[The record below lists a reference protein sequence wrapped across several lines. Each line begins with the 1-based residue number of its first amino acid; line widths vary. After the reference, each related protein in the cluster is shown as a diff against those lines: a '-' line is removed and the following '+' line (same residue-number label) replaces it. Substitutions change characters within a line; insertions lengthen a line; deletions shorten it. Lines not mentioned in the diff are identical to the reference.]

1 MYFVVSVPP
10 EEIHIYDEH
19 HADIAIMLGPYN
31 EGSDVNLVCE
41 VKGGKYAACFVISS
55 GIQERETSQ
64 KECREQLKYQ

>member
-1 MYFVVSVPP
+1 MYSFVSVPP

-41 VKGGKYAACFVISS
+41 VKGG
-55 GIQERETSQ
+55 E
-64 KECREQLKYQ
+64 